1 VFERNV
7 LRASHMTS
15 LEQAPR
21 CSLRAPRSTLSGS
34 TKSPY
39 TSCAFNI
46 RARANVFANG
56 LDGAIDNHDIGGA
69 VIYRRDDP
77 LMLESRQLW
86 F

>member
-1 VFERNV
+1 MC
-7 LRASHMTS
+7 LH
-15 LEQAPR
+15 
-21 CSLRAPRSTLSGS
+21 
-34 TKSPY
+34 
-39 TSCAFNI
+39 I